1 MTVPEGAAAEA
12 AMSVWHVHLLLP
24 DLPGI
29 EVTSKP
35 PRRTP
40 EGAYVFRD
48 SAGVMVMEVPA
59 DHVAYIQRATDPA

>member
-1 MTVPEGAAAEA
+1 
-12 AMSVWHVHLLLP
+12 MSVWHVHLLLP

-29 EVTSKP
+29 EVTSRP

-48 SAGVMVMEVPA
+48 AAGLLMEVPA
-59 DHVAYIQRATDPA
+59 DHVAYIKRADPAA

>member
-1 MTVPEGAAAEA
+1 MTVPEGAAAET

-29 EVTSKP
+29 EVASLP

-48 SAGVMVMEVPA
+48 AAGLLMEVPA
-59 DHVAYIQRATDPA
+59 AVVAYIQRSDKPA

>member
-1 MTVPEGAAAEA
+1 MSVPEGAAAET

-29 EVTSKP
+29 EVTSRP

-40 EGAYVFRD
+40 EGAYEFRD
-48 SAGVMVMEVPA
+48 GAGLLMEVPA
-59 DHVAYIQRATDPA
+59 AVVAYIQRSDKPA

>member
-1 MTVPEGAAAEA
+1 MTVPEGAAAET

-29 EVTSKP
+29 EVTSRP

-48 SAGVMVMEVPA
+48 AAGLLLEVPA
-59 DHVAYIQRATDPA
+59 AIVAYIQRADKPA

>member
-1 MTVPEGAAAEA
+1 MTVPEGAAADNA
-12 AMSVWHVHLLLP
+12 LAVWHVHLLLP

-29 EVTSKP
+29 SVTSSP

-48 SAGVMVMEVPA
+48 ATGVLLEVPA
-59 DHVAYIQRATDPA
+59 DHVAYIQRADKPA

>member
-29 EVTSKP
+29 EVASMP

-48 SAGVMVMEVPA
+48 GAGLLMEVPA
-59 DHVAYIQRATDPA
+59 AVVAYIQRSDKPA